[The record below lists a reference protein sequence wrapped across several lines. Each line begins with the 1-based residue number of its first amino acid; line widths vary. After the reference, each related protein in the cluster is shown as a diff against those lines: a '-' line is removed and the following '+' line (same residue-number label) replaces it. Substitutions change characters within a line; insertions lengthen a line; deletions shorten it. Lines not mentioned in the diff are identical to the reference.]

1 MVWLIHQFL
10 HQKVSK
16 GAYYLGQFLFS
27 KLSSNM
33 IVFMET
39 VGFHKMVSSV
49 LCSTLWGV
57 LSCNFCFCCI
67 PIIKNSI
74 KMLKMLK
81 IDLYFYYKR
90 KWRILSLMRF
100 ETAASCS
107 IYTYFA
113 LYRQSS
119 QVRRRFLFIY
129 LSRINC
135 KIKASKNLKVG

>member
-1 MVWLIHQFL
+1 MTYPPIFAPKSVKRRLLFGPMI
-10 HQKVSK
+10 
-16 GAYYLGQFLFS
+16 FS

-33 IVFMET
+33 IVFLET
-39 VGFHKMVSSV
+39 VGFQEMVSSV

-119 QVRRRFLFIY
+119 KVRRRFLFIY

-135 KIKASKNLKVG
+135 KIKASKNPKVG